1 MLLLRKCPA
10 CGASLGPVTVLG
22 PGFSDGSA
30 VVCRACKSQI
40 SKPWREY
47 SYLGFL
53 GMFVAA
59 FVMAVADRESLGFE
73 SYIWYGVTVAV
84 VTLVPITVAIYYWF
98 PLFSEAD
105 GQNDNNT

>member
-1 MLLLRKCPA
+1 MPFFRKCPA
-10 CGASLGPVTVLG
+10 CGVSLGPITVLG
-22 PGFSDGSA
+22 PGFSDGGA

-40 SKPWREY
+40 SRPWREY

-84 VTLVPITVAIYYWF
+84 ITLVPVTVAIYYWF
-98 PLFSEAD
+98 PLSSEAD
-105 GQNDNNT
+105 RRNDKST